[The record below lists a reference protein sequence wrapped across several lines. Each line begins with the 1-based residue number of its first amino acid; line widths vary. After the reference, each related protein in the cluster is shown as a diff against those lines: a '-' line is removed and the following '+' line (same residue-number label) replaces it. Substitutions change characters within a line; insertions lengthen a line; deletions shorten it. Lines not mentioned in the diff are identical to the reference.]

1 MLSSIPKMEME
12 MRTKQNNITNNLNI
26 KVMSTNANQSE
37 ERVYPNI
44 VANITAVTMPKN
56 IEGRVTI
63 SLDCEPFTTI
73 DFETGQEVEKTYFGI
88 NQRNLI
94 NQIAP
99 KVKILKLLN
108 ARAMGRAINPEIISL
123 ALIDATIEVKRT
135 FHAKGTPRQFTNEL
149 YAKDCIVSEIINI
162 KPNIDKDFM
171 EEIQELKRTQPFV
184 EVKPNIIGIANSFG
198 I

>member
-1 MLSSIPKMEME
+1 
-12 MRTKQNNITNNLNI
+12 
-26 KVMSTNANQSE
+26 MSTKSNANAKSE
-37 ERVYPNI
+37 ENRVYPNI
-44 VANITAVTMPKN
+44 TANITAVTIPKN

-73 DFETGQEVEKTYFGI
+73 DFETGQEIEKTSFGI

-135 FHAKGTPRQFTNEL
+135 FHAKGTTRQFTNEL

-171 EEIQELKRTQPFV
+171 EEIQELKRIQPFI
-184 EVKPNIIGIANSFG
+184 EVKPNIIGITNQFG

>member
-1 MLSSIPKMEME
+1 
-12 MRTKQNNITNNLNI
+12 
-26 KVMSTNANQSE
+26 MSTKSNANAKSE
-37 ERVYPNI
+37 ETRVYPNI
-44 VANITAVTMPKN
+44 IANITAVTIPKN

-73 DFETGQEVEKTYFGI
+73 DFETGQEIEKTSFGI

-123 ALIDATIEVKRT
+123 ALIDATIEIKRT
-135 FHAKGTPRQFTNEL
+135 FHSKGTQRQFTNEL

-171 EEIQELKRTQPFV
+171 EEIQELKRNQPFI
-184 EVKPNIIGIANSFG
+184 EVKPNIIGITNSFG

>member
-1 MLSSIPKMEME
+1 
-12 MRTKQNNITNNLNI
+12 
-26 KVMSTNANQSE
+26 MSTTTRVNASANANQSE
-37 ERVYPNI
+37 AKEYPNI
-44 VANITAVTMPKN
+44 TANITAVTIPKN

-63 SLDCEPFTTI
+63 SLDCDPFI
-73 DFETGQEVEKTYFGI
+73 SFDFETGQEVEKTYFGI

-123 ALIDATIEVKRT
+123 SLIDATIEVKRT
-135 FHAKGTPRQFTNEL
+135 FHAKGTQRQFTNEL
-149 YAKDCIVSEIINI
+149 YSKDCIVSEIVDI
-162 KPNIDKDFM
+162 KPHIDKDFL

-184 EVKPNIIGIANSFG
+184 EVKPNIIGITNPFG

>member
-1 MLSSIPKMEME
+1 MS
-12 MRTKQNNITNNLNI
+12 TK
-26 KVMSTNANQSE
+26 TNANQSAKTNANQSAE
-37 ERVYPNI
+37 TRVYPNI
-44 VANITAVTMPKN
+44 IANITAVTMPKN

-63 SLDCEPFTTI
+63 SLDCEPFTSI
-73 DFETGQEVEKTYFGI
+73 DFDTSQEVEKTSFGI

-135 FHAKGTPRQFTNEL
+135 FHAKGTPRAFTNEL
-149 YAKDCIVSEIINI
+149 YAKDCIVSEIVNI

-184 EVKPNIIGIANSFG
+184 EIKPNIGMIANPFG

>member
-1 MLSSIPKMEME
+1 
-12 MRTKQNNITNNLNI
+12 MRTKQNNITNNLNQ
-26 KVMSTNANQSE
+26 KVMNANANVKSE

-44 VANITAVTMPKN
+44 TANIVAVTMPKN

-63 SLDCEPFTTI
+63 SLDCEPFTSI
-73 DFETGQEVEKTYFGI
+73 DFETGQEVEKTSFGI

-149 YAKDCIVSEIINI
+149 YAKDCIVSEIVNI

-184 EVKPNIIGIANSFG
+184 EVKPNVIGITNPFG

>member
-1 MLSSIPKMEME
+1 
-12 MRTKQNNITNNLNI
+12 
-26 KVMSTNANQSE
+26 MSTKSNANAKSE
-37 ERVYPNI
+37 ETRVYPNI
-44 VANITAVTMPKN
+44 TANIVAVTMPKN

-123 ALIDATIEVKRT
+123 ALIDAKIEVKRT

-171 EEIQELKRTQPFV
+171 EEIQELKKTQPFV
-184 EVKPNIIGIANSFG
+184 EVKPNIIGITNSFG

>member
-1 MLSSIPKMEME
+1 
-12 MRTKQNNITNNLNI
+12 
-26 KVMSTNANQSE
+26 MSTKSNANAKSE

-44 VANITAVTMPKN
+44 TANIVAVTIPKN

-63 SLDCEPFTTI
+63 SLDCEPFTSI
-73 DFETGQEVEKTYFGI
+73 DFETGQEVEKTSFGI

-135 FHAKGTPRQFTNEL
+135 FHAKGTPRPFTNEL
-149 YAKDCIVSEIINI
+149 YAKDCIVSEIISI

-171 EEIQELKRTQPFV
+171 EEIQELKKTQPFV
-184 EVKPNIIGIANSFG
+184 EVKPNIVGIANSFG

>member
-1 MLSSIPKMEME
+1 
-12 MRTKQNNITNNLNI
+12 
-26 KVMSTNANQSE
+26 MSTNSNANAKSE
-37 ERVYPNI
+37 ENRVYPNI
-44 VANITAVTMPKN
+44 TANITAVTIPKN

-63 SLDCEPFTTI
+63 SLDCEPFTTL
-73 DFETGQEVEKTYFGI
+73 DFETGQEIEKTSFGI

-123 ALIDATIEVKRT
+123 ALIDATIEIKRT
-135 FHAKGTPRQFTNEL
+135 FHAKGTQRQFTNEL

-162 KPNIDKDFM
+162 KPNIDKDFL

-184 EVKPNIIGIANSFG
+184 EVKPNIIGITNSFG

>member
-1 MLSSIPKMEME
+1 M
-12 MRTKQNNITNNLNI
+12 NANA
-26 KVMSTNANQSE
+26 NANQSE

-56 IEGRVTI
+56 IEGRVAI
-63 SLDCEPFTTI
+63 SLDCEPFSSI
-73 DFETGQEVEKTYFGI
+73 DFETGQEVEKTSFGI

-184 EVKPNIIGIANSFG
+184 EVKPNVIGIANSFG

>member
-1 MLSSIPKMEME
+1 
-12 MRTKQNNITNNLNI
+12 
-26 KVMSTNANQSE
+26 MSTKSNANVKSE
-37 ERVYPNI
+37 ETRVYNN
-44 VANITAVTMPKN
+44 VKGNVVAVTLP
-56 IEGRVTI
+56 EGIDGRITI
-63 SLDCEPFTTI
+63 SLDCEPFASL

-149 YAKDCIVSEIINI
+149 YAKDCIVSEIVNI

-184 EVKPNIIGIANSFG
+184 EVKPNIMGIANSFG

>member
-1 MLSSIPKMEME
+1 M
-12 MRTKQNNITNNLNI
+12 N
-26 KVMSTNANQSE
+26 TNANVNQSE
-37 ERVYPNI
+37 EKVYPNI
-44 VANITAVTMPKN
+44 TANIVAVTLPKD
-56 IEGRVTI
+56 IDGRVTI

-73 DFETGQEVEKTYFGI
+73 DFETGQEVEKTSFGI

-99 KVKILKLLN
+99 KVKILKLLK

-123 ALIDATIEVKRT
+123 ALIDSTIEVKRT
-135 FHAKGTPRQFTNEL
+135 FRAKGTPRQFTNEL
-149 YAKDCIVSEIINI
+149 YAKDCIVSEIVNI

-171 EEIQELKRTQPFV
+171 EEIQELKRTQPFI
-184 EVKPNIIGIANSFG
+184 ETKPNILGIANSFG

>member
-1 MLSSIPKMEME
+1 M
-12 MRTKQNNITNNLNI
+12 
-26 KVMSTNANQSE
+26 NANANVKSE
-37 ERVYPNI
+37 ETRVYPNI
-44 VANITAVTMPKN
+44 TATITAVTLPKD

-63 SLDCEPFTTI
+63 SLDCEPFTSI
-73 DFETGQEVEKTYFGI
+73 DPETGQEVEKTSFGI

-94 NQIAP
+94 NQISP

-135 FHAKGTPRQFTNEL
+135 FHAKGTQRQFTNEL
-149 YAKDCIVSEIINI
+149 YSKDCIVSEIINI

-171 EEIQELKRTQPFV
+171 EEIQELKKTQPFV
-184 EVKPNIIGIANSFG
+184 EVKPNIVHVANPFG

>member
-1 MLSSIPKMEME
+1 MKME
-12 MRTKQNNITNNLNI
+12 MRTKQNNIINNLNQ
-26 KVMSTNANQSE
+26 KVMNANANQSE
-37 ERVYPNI
+37 ETRVYPNI
-44 VANITAVTMPKN
+44 TANITAVTMPKN

-73 DFETGQEVEKTYFGI
+73 DFESGQEIEKTSFGI

-123 ALIDATIEVKRT
+123 ALIDAAIEVKRT

-171 EEIQELKRTQPFV
+171 EEIQELKKTQPFI
-184 EVKPNIIGIANSFG
+184 EVKPNIISIANSFG

>member
-1 MLSSIPKMEME
+1 
-12 MRTKQNNITNNLNI
+12 
-26 KVMSTNANQSE
+26 MSTKKSE

-56 IEGRVTI
+56 IDGRVTI
-63 SLDCEPFTTI
+63 SLDCEPFASI
-73 DFETGQEVEKTYFGI
+73 DFDTSEEVEKTSFGI

-123 ALIDATIEVKRT
+123 ALIDAHIEVKRT
-135 FHAKGTPRQFTNEL
+135 FHAKGTQRAFTNEL
-149 YAKDCIVSEIINI
+149 YAKDCIVSEIVDI

-171 EEIQELKRTQPFV
+171 EEIQELKRVQPFV
-184 EVKPNIIGIANSFG
+184 EVKPNIAAIANPFG